1 MTIIIIHDY
10 NKVIEIKGVVNTIGF
25 DNMPIAQVMI
35 LLAKKY
41 PDALLVW
48 CHLDVFPNLN
58 STLLNNIF
66 CKKRMIASFSNSNEH
81 YLTSSIGYIDQMPF
95 VKVVRDKRYPTFL
108 MSTIIGGIF
117 SETLL
122 KFKGCQKS
130 DFGYFLNSIAK
141 IGQPKGL
148 FCYSD
153 PRFIKG
159 KINCKIKTISIRNL
173 FAFVAQH
180 YSIKKVFLLF
190 FCFVFYEQKCPIIPF
205 LLAFLRKQ
213 NYAHCERLNEISLK
227 GSLKDFKEVTEMD
240 VIIPTIGRKEYL
252 INVLEDLAQ
261 QSWRPKTVIV
271 VEQNPDFSSKSELED
286 LNKIQWPFKLD
297 LNFTHKAGVCSAR
310 NTALSKVT
318 ADWVFLADDD
328 NRLQP
333 ELLATVKSKIEY
345 FQVNVLNPAY
355 LQLNESEPLKIEKQ
369 WETFGAGCSFMA
381 SRLLKEVQFDLGFE
395 FGYAED
401 KDFGAQLRNNGS
413 DILYDPNIKILHL
426 KAPIGGFRFEHS
438 YPWQKEKYTPKPSP
452 TIMLHSLKN
461 KTREQ
466 FLGFKLVYF
475 LQRLSGWQSILRIN
489 SIFKEWNCSL
499 KWATHLKN
507 D

>member
-1 MTIIIIHDY
+1 MIIVKH
-10 NKVIEIKGVVNTIGF
+10 NRKKVTSINEAQLSGFGVNSISNDLIKLS
-25 DNMPIAQVMI
+25 D
-35 LLAKKY
+35 KY
-41 PDALLVW
+41 PDELIIWVYEVLQTK
-48 CHLDVFPNLN
+48 LN
-58 STLLNNIF
+58 VEELSNIF
-66 CKKRMIASFSNSNEH
+66 NRKRMIASYSATKTS
-81 YLTSSIGYIDQMPF
+81 YLPSYLGLIDQTPF
-95 VKVVRDKRYPTFL
+95 LNINFEVSYPTFQ
-108 MSTIIGGIF
+108 MNADVGGCYA
-117 SETLL
+117 EVLNQ
-122 KFKGCQKS
+122 FKNLTHS
-130 DFGYFLNSIAK
+130 DFNYFLNSIGK
-141 IGQPKGL
+141 VGQPKGL
-148 FCYSD
+148 FCYSE
-153 PRFIKG
+153 PRLLTDTP
-159 KINCKIKTISIRNL
+159 KIEPVIAQMSDL
-173 FAFVAQH
+173 FKFVKQH
-180 YSIKKVFLLF
+180 YKPKWTFFLIIALF
-190 FCFVFYEQKCPIIPF
+190 FYYKKFPVFSFLNSLFKSRRHLKVNDLSSISGEFIGDKKIIV
-205 LLAFLRKQ
+205 
-213 NYAHCERLNEISLK
+213 NSI
-227 GSLKDFKEVTEMD
+227 D

-252 INVLEDLAQ
+252 INVLEDLTQ
-261 QSWRPKTVIV
+261 QSWRPKSVIV

-286 LNKIQWPFKLD
+286 LNNIQWPFKLD
-297 LNFTHKAGVCSAR
+297 LIFTHKAGVCSAR

-333 ELLATVKSKIEY
+333 ELLASVKSKIEY

-401 KDFGAQLRNNGS
+401 KDFGAQLRKSGN

-438 YPWQKEKYTPKPSP
+438 YAWQKEKYTPKPSP
-452 TIMLHSLKN
+452 TIMLHILKN